1 MAPKEMW
8 NIAKKRMVEDG
19 GAVPKEDGNLLREFE
34 AKHEEHFL
42 NSWLRDSTEDKV
54 EDM

>member
-1 MAPKEMW
+1 MAPIELW

-19 GAVPKEDGNLLREFE
+19 GAVPKEDGYLLREIQ

-42 NSWLRDSTEDKV
+42 NSWLMSTEDEA